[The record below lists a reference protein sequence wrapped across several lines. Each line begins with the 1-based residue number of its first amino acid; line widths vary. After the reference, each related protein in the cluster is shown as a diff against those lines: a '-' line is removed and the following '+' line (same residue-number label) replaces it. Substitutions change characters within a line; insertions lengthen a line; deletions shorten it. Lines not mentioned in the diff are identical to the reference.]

1 MAFINKNII
10 MKRVI
15 AIIALA
21 GFVSLGFTIIKSPAK
36 KEVSKV
42 QNLEKMD
49 FSHKLDEKRLASW
62 D

>member
-1 MAFINKNII
+1 